1 MFKAGDKF
9 IVEVESAHRMS
20 NGEFFYDIKG
30 FDDLVMRDCILQKLE
45 RYKEPTENDTGCGIK
60 IGDEVITENNEK
72 FVVTYIGR
80 HRGIPDEVFGIDPYG
95 KTYSYCIDGVAKTDC
110 HCDYIAAFVNG
121 LSNPLNWL

>member
-20 NGEFFYDIKG
+20 DGEIFYDIKG

-45 RYKEPTENDTGCGIK
+45 RYKEPTENDTGCSIK
-60 IGDEVITENNEK
+60 IGDEVITEDGDK

-80 HRGIPDEVFGIDPYG
+80 HRGIPDEVFGIDSHG
-95 KTYSYCIDGVAKTDC
+95 KPNDYCIDGVAKTGRRVDSL
-110 HCDYIAAFVNG
+110 AACIQAMSDSFC
-121 LSNPLNWL
+121 